1 MGYFVLPPEYIPYIS
16 TAVNFVISFTPLFS
30 YGSTVL
36 SIRKNQT
43 SQGFSIDI
51 CATMLI
57 ASILRIFYYF
67 NDPFEATLLRQCFV
81 MVFIQTILLRVALK
95 YRSEDAVHFEEYNS
109 NWEDI
114 FQKFLVLNK
123 QSIDET
129 LESYDI
135 EDNFK
140 ELEISNAIKGV
151 GVMILR
157 CTYLN
162 FILIISCGVQ
172 LIKDIVRLFDYH
184 YTRPFKFWQWK
195 DEMSYWKFLIGF
207 IVVLTLIQIIFVG
220 NEYLGICFGTVSF
233 MVESSLPLPQVLLFQ
248 RLKSVENFK
257 TILLLSWLGGDVT
270 KISYL
275 FFGTDNVGVIFIFA
289 AFFQMSLNLV
299 ITYQFFYY
307 RNLERESTDI
317 PMTHIPSINENNG
330 TFVNKSRA
338 ASISLNG
345 MITKSNSGNIIPQ
358 NQHYQSKQG
367 NTIPFDTRKSKS
379 ILDFVDE
386 ENEELNDKGGN
397 DEEDELEIADGIPS
411 DLLEFKQDSQRRTT
425 SIDYDAREE
434 IARMDHARSRAGT
447 INSR

>member
-1 MGYFVLPPEYIPYIS
+1 MGYFVFPPEYLPYVS

-36 SIRKNQT
+36 SIRKTQT

-109 NWEDI
+109 NWGDLFE
-114 FQKFLVLNK
+114 KFITLNK
-123 QSIDET
+123 QTIDET

-135 EDNFK
+135 EDNLK
-140 ELEISNAIKGV
+140 ELEVSDAIKGV
-151 GVMILR
+151 GIMIMK

-162 FILIISCGVQ
+162 LILILSCGVQ
-172 LIKDIVRLFDYH
+172 LVKNIVRLFDYH
-184 YTRPFKFWQWK
+184 YRRPFKFWQWK

-207 IVVLTLIQIIFVG
+207 VVLLTIIQIIFVG

-257 TILLLSWLGGDVT
+257 TILLLSWLGGDIT

-275 FFGTDNVGVIFIFA
+275 FFGTDNVGLIFIFA

-307 RNLERESTDI
+307 RHLERESTDI
-317 PMTHIPSINENNG
+317 PMTHIPNLNENNF
-330 TFVNKSRA
+330 TAMNNSRS

-345 MITKSNSGNIIPQ
+345 VITRSSSGNIIPQ
-358 NQHYQSKQG
+358 NQHFQGKQG
-367 NTIPFDTRKSKS
+367 NTQYEIRKSKS
-379 ILDFVDE
+379 ILNFVNE
-386 ENEELNDKGGN
+386 ENDIEGN
-397 DEEDELEIADGIPS
+397 DNDEVDIADGVPS
-411 DLLEFKQDSQRRTT
+411 ELLEFKQESQRRTT
-425 SIDYDAREE
+425 SIDYDTRDDNARIE
-434 IARMDHARSRAGT
+434 HARSRAGT
-447 INSR
+447 INSK